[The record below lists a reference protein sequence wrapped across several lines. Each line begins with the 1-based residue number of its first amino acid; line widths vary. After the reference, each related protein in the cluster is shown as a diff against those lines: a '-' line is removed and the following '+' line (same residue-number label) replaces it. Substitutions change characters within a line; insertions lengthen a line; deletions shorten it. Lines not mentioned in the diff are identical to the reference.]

1 MPTSP
6 HPRSAFVQ
14 KLAASAH
21 KHAEELFEQN
31 ERLKSLVASLEEKQ
45 SQISEE
51 LSSLRE
57 ERDALRAERA
67 KLKHVL
73 DEALAQNRRDIERSA
88 LVEQQCTSLANLYV
102 ATFKLHGSLERP
114 DVLAAISEIVVNLV
128 GCEHFG
134 VFERAADQ
142 LKLIGEFPTHPSAV
156 REISAHTSFV
166 ADIFKTGSPWIA
178 GRDPLP
184 SSPVPAEV
192 TAVIPLRLRA
202 ELTGAVVLFSL
213 LPQKA
218 GSFGDVDL
226 ELMDLLTAHAA
237 TALFASRSAD

>member
-1 MPTSP
+1 MTPP
-6 HPRSAFVQ
+6 NKSAFVQ
-14 KLAASAH
+14 KLTASAQ

-45 SQISEE
+45 TQITGE

-57 ERDALRAERA
+57 ERDALRAERG

-102 ATFKLHGSLERP
+102 ATFKLHGSLERSE
-114 DVLAAISEIVVNLV
+114 VLSAISEIVVNLV
-128 GCEHFG
+128 GCENFG
-134 VFERAADQ
+134 VFERSGAQ
-142 LKLIGEFPTHPSAV
+142 LKLIGEFPTHPSPI
-156 REISAHTSFV
+156 REVSAESGYV
-166 ADIFKTGSPWIA
+166 ADIFTTNGPWVA

-184 SSPVPAEV
+184 ASAVPQDV
-192 TAVIPLRLRA
+192 TAVIPLRLRS
-202 ELTGAVVLFSL
+202 ELTGAIVLFTL
-213 LPQKA
+213 LPQKG

-237 TALFASRSAD
+237 TALFASRPNS

>member
-1 MPTSP
+1 MTPPNKSV
-6 HPRSAFVQ
+6 FVQ
-14 KLAASAH
+14 KLTASAQ

-45 SQISEE
+45 TQISEE

-57 ERDALRAERA
+57 ERDALRAERS

-102 ATFKLHGSLERP
+102 ATFKLHGSLERS

-128 GCEHFG
+128 GCENFG
-134 VFERAADQ
+134 VFERSGSV

-156 REISAHTSFV
+156 RELPAEHGFV
-166 ADIFKTGSPWIA
+166 ADIFNGSGPWVA

-184 SSPVPAEV
+184 ESAVPADV
-192 TAVIPLRLRA
+192 TAVIPLRLRS
-202 ELTGAVVLFSL
+202 ELTGAIVLFNL
-213 LPQKA
+213 LPQKG

-237 TALFASRSAD
+237 TALFASRSQA

>member
-1 MPTSP
+1 MSP
-6 HPRSAFVQ
+6 NKSSFVQ
-14 KLAASAH
+14 KLTASAQ

-31 ERLKSLVASLEEKQ
+31 ERLKSLVASLEEKHN
-45 SQISEE
+45 QISEE

-57 ERDALRAERA
+57 ERDALRAERG

-102 ATFKLHGSLERP
+102 ATFKLHGSLERAE
-114 DVLAAISEIVVNLV
+114 VLAAISEIVVNLV

-134 VFERAADQ
+134 VFERSGPA
-142 LKLIGEFPTHPSAV
+142 LKLIGEFPTHPSPV
-156 REISAHTSFV
+156 RELHAEAGFV
-166 ADIFKTGSPWIA
+166 ADVFKASGPWVA
-178 GRDPLP
+178 GRDAAPA
-184 SSPVPAEV
+184 SVVPEDV
-192 TAVIPLRLRA
+192 TAVIPLRLRS
-202 ELTGAVVLFSL
+202 ELTGAIVLFSL
-213 LPQKA
+213 LPQKG

-237 TALFASRSAD
+237 TALFASRQNA

>member
-1 MPTSP
+1 MTPNKS
-6 HPRSAFVQ
+6 SFVQ
-14 KLAASAH
+14 KLTASAQ

-31 ERLKSLVASLEEKQ
+31 ERLKSLVASLEEKHT
-45 SQISEE
+45 QISEE

-102 ATFKLHGSLERP
+102 ATFKLHGSLERA
-114 DVLAAISEIVVNLV
+114 DVMAAINEIVVNLV
-128 GCEHFG
+128 GCENFG
-134 VFERAADQ
+134 VFEREGGK
-142 LKLIGEFPTHPSAV
+142 LKLIGEFPSHPSAI
-156 REISAHTSFV
+156 REMSAESGFV
-166 ADIFKTGSPWIA
+166 ADIFKGSGPWIA

-184 SSPVPAEV
+184 PSAVPGDV
-192 TAVIPLRLRA
+192 TAVIPLRLRS
-202 ELTGAVVLFSL
+202 ELIGGIVLFNL
-213 LPQKA
+213 LPQKG

-226 ELMDLLTAHAA
+226 ELMERLTAHAA
-237 TALFASRSAD
+237 TALFASRPNP

>member
-1 MPTSP
+1 MTPPNKS
-6 HPRSAFVQ
+6 SFVQ
-14 KLAASAH
+14 KLTASAQ

-45 SQISEE
+45 TQISEE

-57 ERDALRAERA
+57 ERDALRAERG

-102 ATFKLHGSLERP
+102 ATFKLHGSLERK

-128 GCEHFG
+128 GCENFG
-134 VFERAADQ
+134 VFERAGDA
-142 LKLIGEFPTHPSAV
+142 LRLIGEFPSHPCAIK
-156 REISAHTSFV
+156 EIPAASGFV
-166 ADIFKTGSPWIA
+166 ADIFNNSGPWIG

-184 SSPVPAEV
+184 ASPVPPEV
-192 TAVIPLRLRA
+192 TAVIPLRLRS

-213 LPQKA
+213 LPQKG
-218 GSFGDVDL
+218 GSFGDVDI

-237 TALFASRSAD
+237 TALFASRSNA

>member
-1 MPTSP
+1 MNPP
-6 HPRSAFVQ
+6 NKSAFVQ
-14 KLAASAH
+14 KLTESAQ

-31 ERLKSLVASLEEKQ
+31 ERLRSLVASLEQKH
-45 SQISEE
+45 SQITGE

-57 ERDALRAERA
+57 DRDSLWAERV

-102 ATFKLHGSLERP
+102 ATFKLHGSLERA

-134 VFERAADQ
+134 VFERSGEKLQ
-142 LKLIGEFPTHPSAV
+142 LIGEFPSHPGGLRELSA
-156 REISAHTSFV
+156 ETGFL
-166 ADIFKTGSPWIA
+166 ADIFKTNGPWIA

-184 SSPVPAEV
+184 ASPLPDEV
-192 TAVIPLRLRA
+192 TAVIPLRLRS
-202 ELTGAVVLFSL
+202 ELTGAIVLFTL
-213 LPQKA
+213 LPQK
-218 GSFGDVDL
+218 GGGFGDIDL

-237 TALFASRSAD
+237 TALFASRASA

>member
-1 MPTSP
+1 MTPASK
-6 HPRSAFVQ
+6 SVFVQ
-14 KLAASAH
+14 KLTASAQ

-45 SQISEE
+45 TQITGE
-51 LSSLRE
+51 LSTLRQE
-57 ERDALRAERA
+57 LDGLRAERS

-102 ATFKLHGSLERP
+102 ATFKLHGSLERSE
-114 DVLAAISEIVVNLV
+114 VLAAISEIVVNLV
-128 GCEHFG
+128 GCENFG
-134 VFERAADQ
+134 VFERSGARLD
-142 LKLIGEFPTHPSAV
+142 LIGEFPTHPCPIRELSA
-156 REISAHTSFV
+156 ESGFL
-166 ADIFKTGSPWIA
+166 ADMLAANAPWVA

-184 SSPVPAEV
+184 PSSMPGDVS
-192 TAVIPLRLRA
+192 AVIPLRLRS
-202 ELTGAVVLFSL
+202 ELTGAIVLFSL
-213 LPQKA
+213 LPQKG

-237 TALFASRSAD
+237 TALFASRAHA

>member
-1 MPTSP
+1 MTPP
-6 HPRSAFVQ
+6 NKSAFVQ
-14 KLAASAH
+14 KLTASAQ

-45 SQISEE
+45 SQITGE
-51 LSSLRE
+51 LSSLRD
-57 ERDALRAERA
+57 ERDALRAERS

-88 LVEQQCTSLANLYV
+88 MVEQQCTSLANLYV
-102 ATFKLHGSLERP
+102 ATFKLHGSLDRA

-134 VFERAADQ
+134 VFERSGER
-142 LKLIGEFPTHPSAV
+142 LKLIGEFPSRPSALK
-156 REISAHTSFV
+156 ELPAESGFV
-166 ADIFKTGSPWIA
+166 ADTFKAEGPWIA
-178 GRDPLP
+178 GRDPMP
-184 SSPVPAEV
+184 QTPVPEDV
-192 TAVIPLRLRA
+192 TAVIPLRLRS
-202 ELTGAVVLFSL
+202 ELTGAIVLYGL
-213 LPQKA
+213 LPQKG

-237 TALFASRSAD
+237 TALFASRPSS

>member
-1 MPTSP
+1 MTPP
-6 HPRSAFVQ
+6 NKSAFVQ
-14 KLAASAH
+14 KLTASAQ

-45 SQISEE
+45 TQISEE

-57 ERDALRAERA
+57 ERDALRAERV

-73 DEALAQNRRDIERSA
+73 DEALAQNRRDIERSS

-134 VFERAADQ
+134 VFERFGEE
-142 LKLIGEFPTHPSAV
+142 LKLIGEFPAHPSPVQLLPA
-156 REISAHTSFV
+156 ETGFV
-166 ADIFKTGSPWIA
+166 ADIFRASGPWIA
-178 GRDPLP
+178 GRDPQP
-184 SSPVPAEV
+184 ASNVPDGV
-192 TAVIPLRLRA
+192 TAVIPLRLGSD
-202 ELTGAVVLFSL
+202 LTGAVVLFTL
-213 LPQKA
+213 LPQKG
-218 GSFGDVDL
+218 GSFGDVDI

-237 TALFASRSAD
+237 TALFASRT

>member
-1 MPTSP
+1 MV
-6 HPRSAFVQ
+6 HPNKSSFVQ
-14 KLAASAH
+14 KLTASAQ

-31 ERLKSLVASLEEKQ
+31 ERLKSLVASLEEKHV
-45 SQISEE
+45 QISEE
-51 LSSLRE
+51 LSGLRE
-57 ERDALRAERA
+57 ERDALRAERG

-102 ATFKLHGSLERP
+102 ATFKLHGSLERV

-128 GCEHFG
+128 GCEDFG
-134 VFERAADQ
+134 VFERSGSQ
-142 LKLIGEFPTHPSAV
+142 LNLIGEFPSHPSPI
-156 REISAHTSFV
+156 RGLSAETGFV
-166 ADIFKTGSPWIA
+166 ADIFKTNGPWIA

-184 SSPVPAEV
+184 TSPVPADV
-192 TAVIPLRLRA
+192 TAVIPLRLRS

-213 LPQKA
+213 LPQKG

-226 ELMDLLTAHAA
+226 ELMELLTAHAA
-237 TALFASRSAD
+237 TALFASRSSV

>member
-1 MPTSP
+1 MTPP
-6 HPRSAFVQ
+6 NKSAFVQ
-14 KLAASAH
+14 KLTASAQ

-45 SQISEE
+45 SLISEE

-57 ERDALRAERA
+57 ERDALRAERG

-128 GCEHFG
+128 GCENFG
-134 VFERAADQ
+134 VFERLGPRLA
-142 LKLIGEFPTHPSAV
+142 LIGEFPSHPCPA
-156 REISAHTSFV
+156 RELPAETGFV
-166 ADIFKTGSPWIA
+166 ADIFRANGPWIA
-178 GRDPLP
+178 GRDAAPE
-184 SSPVPAEV
+184 SPVPEDV
-192 TAVIPLRLRA
+192 TAVIPLRLSS
-202 ELTGAVVLFSL
+202 ELTGAIVLYNL
-213 LPQKA
+213 LPQKG

-237 TALFASRSAD
+237 TALFASRTNG

>member
-1 MPTSP
+1 MTASK
-6 HPRSAFVQ
+6 SAFVQ
-14 KLAASAH
+14 KLTASAQ

-31 ERLKSLVASLEEKQ
+31 ERLKSLVASLEEKHN
-45 SQISEE
+45 QISEE

-57 ERDALRAERA
+57 ERDALRTERG

-102 ATFKLHGSLERP
+102 ATFKLHGSLERA

-128 GCEHFG
+128 GCENFG
-134 VFERAADQ
+134 VFERSGAA
-142 LKLIGEFPTHPSAV
+142 LKLIGEFPTHPSPI
-156 REISAHTSFV
+156 RELSAEAGFV
-166 ADIFKTGSPWIA
+166 ADIFATSGPWVA
-178 GRDPLP
+178 GRDAAPAAA
-184 SSPVPAEV
+184 VPGEV
-192 TAVIPLRLRA
+192 TAVIPLTLRS
-202 ELTGAVVLFSL
+202 ELTGAIVLFSL
-213 LPQKA
+213 LPQKG

-237 TALFASRSAD
+237 TALFASRSNP

>member
-1 MPTSP
+1 MTPPNKS
-6 HPRSAFVQ
+6 SFVQ
-14 KLAASAH
+14 KLTASAQ

-31 ERLKSLVASLEEKQ
+31 ERLKSLVASLEEKH

-57 ERDALRAERA
+57 ERDALRAERG

-73 DEALAQNRRDIERSA
+73 DEALAQNARDIERSA

-102 ATFKLHGSLERP
+102 ATFKLHGSLERA

-134 VFERAADQ
+134 VFERSGSRLQ
-142 LKLIGEFPTHPSAV
+142 LISEFPSHPSEI
-156 REISAHTSFV
+156 RELDGDQGFV
-166 ADIFKTGSPWIA
+166 ADIFKTSGPWIA
-178 GRDPLP
+178 GRDPN
-184 SSPVPAEV
+184 PASAMPEDV
-192 TAVIPLRLRA
+192 TAVIPLRLRS
-202 ELTGAVVLFSL
+202 ELTGVIVMFSL
-213 LPQKA
+213 LPQK
-218 GSFGDVDL
+218 GGTFGDVDI

-237 TALFASRSAD
+237 TALYASRPTA

>member
-1 MPTSP
+1 MTPSNK
-6 HPRSAFVQ
+6 AGFVQ
-14 KLAASAH
+14 KLTASAH
-21 KHAEELFEQN
+21 KHAQELFEQN

-45 SQISEE
+45 NQISEE

-57 ERDALRAERA
+57 ERDALRVERV

-102 ATFKLHGSLERP
+102 ATFKLHASLERQ

-134 VFERAADQ
+134 VFERSGEQ
-142 LKLIGEFPTHPSAV
+142 LKLIGEFPAHPCPVKELPAL
-156 REISAHTSFV
+156 AGFV
-166 ADIFKTGSPWIA
+166 ADIFKASGPWIA
-178 GRDPLP
+178 GRDPQP
-184 SSPVPAEV
+184 TSAVPDLV
-192 TAVIPLRLRA
+192 TAVIPLRLGS
-202 ELTGAVVLFSL
+202 ELTGAVLLFTL
-213 LPQKA
+213 LPQK
-218 GSFGDVDL
+218 GGTFGDVDL

-237 TALFASRSAD
+237 TALFASRA

>member
-1 MPTSP
+1 MTPPNKS
-6 HPRSAFVQ
+6 SFVQ
-14 KLAASAH
+14 KLTASAQ

-45 SQISEE
+45 TQISEE

-57 ERDALRAERA
+57 ERDALRAERT

-102 ATFKLHGSLERP
+102 ATFKLHGSLERA

-128 GCEHFG
+128 GCENFA
-134 VFERAADQ
+134 VLERDASR
-142 LKLIGEFPTHPSAV
+142 LKLIGEFPTHPSPI
-156 REISAHTSFV
+156 RELPADQGFV
-166 ADIFKTGSPWIA
+166 ADIFKTNGPWVA

-184 SSPVPAEV
+184 ASAVPPDV
-192 TAVIPLRLRA
+192 TAVIPLRLRS
-202 ELTGAVVLFSL
+202 ELTGAIVLFNL
-213 LPQKA
+213 LPQKG

-237 TALFASRSAD
+237 TALFASRSNA

>member
-1 MPTSP
+1 MTTPNKSG
-6 HPRSAFVQ
+6 FVQ
-14 KLAASAH
+14 KLTASAQ

-45 SQISEE
+45 NQISEE

-57 ERDALRAERA
+57 ERDALRSERV

-88 LVEQQCTSLANLYV
+88 MVEQQCTSLANLYV
-102 ATFKLHGSLERP
+102 ATFKLHGSLERS

-134 VFERAADQ
+134 VFERNGAD
-142 LKLIGEFPTHPSAV
+142 LNLIGEFPSHPSPVKQLPA
-156 REISAHTSFV
+156 ETGFV
-166 ADIFKTGSPWIA
+166 ADIFKASGPWIA
-178 GRDPLP
+178 GRDPMP
-184 SSPVPAEV
+184 ASKVPDDV
-192 TAVIPLRLRA
+192 TAVIPLRLGS
-202 ELTGAVVLFSL
+202 ELTGAVVLFTL
-213 LPQKA
+213 LPQKG

-237 TALFASRSAD
+237 TALFASRG

>member
-1 MPTSP
+1 MTPPNKSG
-6 HPRSAFVQ
+6 FVQ
-14 KLAASAH
+14 KLTASAQ

-31 ERLKSLVASLEEKQ
+31 ERLKSLVASLEEKHT
-45 SQISEE
+45 QISEE

-57 ERDALRAERA
+57 ERDALRAERG

-102 ATFKLHGSLERP
+102 ATFKLHGSLERE

-134 VFERAADQ
+134 VFERSGSR
-142 LKLIGEFPTHPSAV
+142 LKLISEFPSHPCDI
-156 REISAHTSFV
+156 RELDADKGFV
-166 ADIFKTGSPWIA
+166 SDIFNTSGPWIA
-178 GRDPLP
+178 GRDAQ
-184 SSPVPAEV
+184 PASTMPEDV
-192 TAVIPLRLRA
+192 TAVIPLRLRS
-202 ELTGAVVLFSL
+202 ELTGVIVMFSL
-213 LPQKA
+213 LPQK
-218 GSFGDVDL
+218 GGTFGDVDI

-237 TALFASRSAD
+237 TALYASRPTA